1 VTDISNL
8 TDDER
13 MLAELGY
20 KQELSRS
27 WSGFSNFA
35 ISFSIIS
42 ILAGCF
48 TTFYVGW
55 NNGGP
60 IAISIGWP
68 IIAAFILVIGFCM
81 SELVSAYP
89 TSGGIYWWASKLGG
103 VKAGFYTG
111 WLNLIGLIAIVAS
124 VAYGA
129 ATFLDFALSRFSE
142 SWAANYSL
150 ERVFVMFVVILA
162 LTALVNIFS
171 SHLLA
176 VFNNISVWWHVA
188 GAVIVLLILIFGLKS
203 GATHWDA
210 ASVFTGKVNNTAG
223 LFGGNTD
230 GPGFWF
236 YVLPLGFLLTQYT
249 ITGYDASAHLSE
261 ETQGASN
268 AAARGIW
275 QSIFYSAIGGWI
287 LLLAFLFAV
296 QDPAAVSAGGGGVQ
310 VILDQALS
318 PTMSGIVLLIA
329 TAGQLFCTTAC
340 LTSASRMLFAFSRDG
355 AVPGSQYWSRVNK
368 AKTPVNAVLAVT
380 VVGFILTLPALWKVN
395 IGTPEAPIY
404 TVTAFFAIVSIG
416 VLGLYLAFAIPIYYR
431 WKQGEN
437 FKQGSWNLG
446 KKWKWMAPLAVAEI
460 LITSVYFIMPLYP
473 AGAPDWM
480 RGILGAPSGAE
491 VAFDWKFVNYAPLV
505 LGGLLIALWAF
516 WHLSAKKWFTGPKH
530 TIDLP
535 DNVSSADEIYLEHHE
550 HGFLD
555 HKPGEHEP
563 KSE

>member
-1 VTDISNL
+1 MAQQTSL
-8 TDDER
+8 TQDEQR
-13 MLAELGY
+13 LAELGY
-20 KQELSRS
+20 KQELKRS

-48 TTFYVGW
+48 TTFYFGW

-68 IIAAFILVIGFCM
+68 VISAFILIIGLCM

-103 VKAGFYTG
+103 VRAGYYTG
-111 WLNLIGLIAIVAS
+111 WLNLAGLVAIVAS

-129 ATFLDFALSRFSE
+129 ATFFDYAMARFSE
-142 SWAANYSL
+142 SWAAGYSL
-150 ERVFVMFVVILA
+150 ERVFVIFVIILA

-171 SHLLA
+171 SRLLA

-188 GAVIVLLILIFGLKS
+188 GATVIVIILVFFLKE
-203 GATHWDA
+203 GATHWNIQD
-210 ASVFTGKVNNTAG
+210 VFLGHVNNTGG
-223 LFGGNTD
+223 LYQGQVS

-261 ETQGASN
+261 ETTGAATG
-268 AAARGIW
+268 AAKGIW
-275 QSIFYSAIGGWI
+275 RSIFYSAIGGWI

-310 VILDQALS
+310 VIFDQALT
-318 PTMSGIVLLIA
+318 PGMSGLVLLIA
-329 TAGQLFCTTAC
+329 TIGQLFCTTAC

-355 AVPGSQYWSRVNK
+355 AVPGAKYWARLNKSQ
-368 AKTPVNAVLAVT
+368 TPVNAVLAVT
-380 VVGFILTLPALWKVN
+380 IVGFILTLPALWKVN
-395 IGTPEAPIY
+395 IGTEDAPIY

-416 VLGLYLAFAIPIYYR
+416 VIGLYLAFAIPIYYR
-431 WKQGEN
+431 WKKRDGFTQGP
-437 FKQGSWNLG
+437 WNLRNH
-446 KKWKWMAPLAVAEI
+446 WKWMAPLAVIEI
-460 LITSVYFIMPLYP
+460 IVTSVYFILPLYP
-473 AGAPDWM
+473 AGAPDFM
-480 RGILGAPSGAE
+480 RGLLGSPSGAE
-491 VAFDWKFVNYAPLV
+491 VPFDWKFVNYAPLV
-505 LGGLLIALWAF
+505 LGALLIALWIG
-516 WHLSAKKWFTGPKH
+516 WHASAKRWFTGPKH

-535 DNVSSADEIYLEHHE
+535 AGVSSADEIALEHE
-550 HGFLD
+550 HRGHSND
-555 HKPGEHEP
+555 
-563 KSE
+563 